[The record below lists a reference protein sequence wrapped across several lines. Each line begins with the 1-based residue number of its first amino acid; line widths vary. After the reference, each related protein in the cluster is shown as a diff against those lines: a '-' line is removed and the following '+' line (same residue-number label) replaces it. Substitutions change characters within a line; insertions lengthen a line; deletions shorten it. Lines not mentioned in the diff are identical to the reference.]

1 MCGLSHHF
9 FPLYFSYTYTVLQ
22 SNPVPIPSTSPY
34 DDIIIDRG
42 DPTNAGLPP
51 IERSPPPSPSSTT
64 ESYVMT
70 PTPEPVSS
78 ENVRIDGNGSG

>member
-1 MCGLSHHF
+1 VVSHTT
-9 FPLYFSYTYTVLQ
+9 FPPSISRIHTVLQ

-34 DDIIIDRG
+34 DDIIGDRG

-64 ESYVMT
+64 ESYVTT